1 MYHVTINPI
10 SLSGVPQR
18 QYRLGSLCDVV
29 FLFFFL
35 SATLAPRKEVLTFIA
50 GSSSHQADVYL
61 PCGGTAAIDVTVI
74 SPVQQQLTVGREVH
88 ASTVGGDR
96 KCHIHDNACHEAGI
110 TFIPLVAESFGG
122 WSREGADTIRAIG
135 KHQALRLAARK
146 NTPTQIQK
154 RESGDETRIS
164 PTEFVDGSVY
174 VNLDVRRVDFKPI
187 PLQATNQLV
196 HSVWRVNVTIFF
208 LRTSRA

>member
-1 MYHVTINPI
+1 M
-10 SLSGVPQR
+10 
-18 QYRLGSLCDVV
+18 
-29 FLFFFL
+29 

-61 PCGGTAAIDVTVI
+61 PCGGPAAIDVTVI

-88 ASTVGGDR
+88 ASTVGEDR

-135 KHQALRLAARK
+135 KHQAQFVSRPGRTPPPKYKRGSLGTRLGLVLLNSSMAAS
-146 NTPTQIQK
+146 TSIWM
-154 RESGDETRIS
+154 
-164 PTEFVDGSVY
+164 Y
-174 VNLDVRRVDFKPI
+174 VE
-187 PLQATNQLV
+187 
-196 HSVWRVNVTIFF
+196 
-208 LRTSRA
+208 

>member
-18 QYRLGSLCDVV
+18 QCRLGSSCDVV
-29 FLFFFL
+29 IFFL

-50 GSSSHQADVYL
+50 DSSSRQVDVYL
-61 PCGGTAAIDVTVI
+61 PCGGPAAIDVTVI

-88 ASTVGGDR
+88 ASTVGEDR

-135 KHQALRLAARK
+135 KHQALCLAARK
-146 NTPTQIQK
+146 NEEEHPHPNTK
-154 RESGDETRIS
+154 EGVCGRD
-164 PTEFVDGSVY
+164 
-174 VNLDVRRVDFKPI
+174 
-187 PLQATNQLV
+187 
-196 HSVWRVNVTIFF
+196 
-208 LRTSRA
+208 